1 MTGQPPSQKPGLRD
15 QLVNALG
22 QIDAIPPVAH
32 RRAQADNVL
41 AVLYREWPWLRA
53 VAEDVQ
59 ERLDEAEALAEQHAR
74 NTSTVARERES
85 YRAAWK
91 EEQVRRARAEA
102 ELRRYTEA
110 ESADAAAGSYA
121 MRAETAERERDEA
134 RQHSAAIAAQRD
146 RLRMRMNALAD
157 RWENAL
163 APDKPYA
170 RTLRAEIS
178 VAPFEPEA
186 SLAVQPYRAD
196 DGSQRWAARCWG
208 TETCDGW
215 LSLDHDTERWAE
227 IARDRHIAEDH
238 TAPDEADLTAEE
250 ARDLADQLS
259 RDLYRAEDRL
269 AFIAELLDAAEQD
282 GTTTVETTRVRGWLD
297 GPKCGMQ
304 LAAEQPGLYAKL
316 TSLLSEPLPPP
327 GDVPPATVLPCSTA
341 QLRRQAHTPHAW
353 QPQPGMRHVQCPGY
367 ASVPAAT
374 QATDTTKEH

>member
-1 MTGQPPSQKPGLRD
+1 MTDLSRYD
-15 QLVNALG
+15 
-22 QIDAIPPVAH
+22 
-32 RRAQADNVL
+32 
-41 AVLYREWPWLRA
+41 
-53 VAEDVQ
+53 
-59 ERLDEAEALAEQHAR
+59 RLDPIGRAL
-74 NTSTVARERES
+74 VDD
-85 YRAAWK
+85 YDVIDLAAMLVK
-91 EEQVRRARAEA
+91 AQDDLAQARAEIN
-102 ELRRYTEA
+102 RYANTD
-110 ESADAAAGSYA
+110 SADAAAGSYA

-134 RQHSAAIAAQRD
+134 RQHAAAIAAQRD
-146 RLRMRMNALAD
+146 RLRIRMNALAD
-157 RWENAL
+157 RWDHAL
-163 APDKPYA
+163 AVDKSYA

-178 VAPFEPEA
+178 VAPFHGT
-186 SLAVQPYRAD
+186 STAVQPYRAD
-196 DGSQRWAARCWG
+196 DGSRKWAARCWG

-238 TAPDEADLTAEE
+238 TAPDDADLTAEE

-316 TSLLSEPLPPP
+316 TDLLSGPLPPP
-327 GDVPPATVLPCSTA
+327 GDTPPSTVLGCSHQ
-341 QLRRQAHTPHAW
+341 QLRQPHDPHPW

-367 ASVPAAT
+367 TPAPAAT
-374 QATDTTKEH
+374 QATDT